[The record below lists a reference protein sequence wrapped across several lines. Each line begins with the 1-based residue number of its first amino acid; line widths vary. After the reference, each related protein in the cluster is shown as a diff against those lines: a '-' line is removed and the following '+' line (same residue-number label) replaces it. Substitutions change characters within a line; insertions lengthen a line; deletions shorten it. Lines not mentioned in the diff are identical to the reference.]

1 MGFGTPPVEVPVL
14 EGDYSDYSIYDTF
27 KDTDSSNG
35 YRKQDAVFNLD
46 ETIAILFD
54 AENII
59 LKTYTIASKTLS
71 AAIKSDISYFDGD
84 IGVIGLNRKTAYRSY
99 NVVLGYTTSSVNCD
113 KVYIF
118 KNGVLIKTL
127 EDSDLG
133 ITDNKIRAAAISP
146 KGKYIIVSGYIT
158 AESEMGWVILEGS

>member
-1 MGFGTPPVEVPVL
+1 MSFGVTAPPVEL

-27 KDTDSSNG
+27 KDTDSYDG
-35 YRKQDAVFNLD
+35 YRAQDAFFNLA
-46 ETIAILFD
+46 ETIITLLA
-54 AENII
+54 AEELI
-59 LKTYTIASKTLS
+59 LKTYTISSKTLS

-84 IGVIGLNRKTAYRSY
+84 LGNVGLNRKSVYGTYA
-99 NVVLGYTTSSVNCD
+99 VVLGYTSGAGNCD
-113 KVYIF
+113 KVYVF

-133 ITDNKIRAAAISP
+133 ITDDRIRAAAISS

-158 AESEMGWVILEGS
+158 AESEMGWVLLEGS